1 MFAQG
6 SHSWSSFGVFA
17 DYVKP
22 RECSLGS
29 LRVSAKGRLLANA
42 TGDKPANSTMIR
54 DRVKKALCKINNQL
68 QYVRKSEA
76 RK

>member
-1 MFAQG
+1 M
-6 SHSWSSFGVFA
+6 FA

-42 TGDKPANSTMIR
+42 TGG
-54 DRVKKALCKINNQL
+54 
-68 QYVRKSEA
+68 KSPCTKDGGRPDFAESDDTTEEITSHLNWVGMPSSG
-76 RK
+76 

>member
-1 MFAQG
+1 M
-6 SHSWSSFGVFA
+6 FA

-42 TGDKPANSTMIR
+42 TGDNDQGPREKGTLQNQQ
-54 DRVKKALCKINNQL
+54 QL